1 MGMFDYI
8 QYRNQ
13 EYQTKNTPNQCIDYY
28 KIETDQNNGH
38 SYLWLQK
45 YDADWVESGDYITGG
60 YLNRTNERWEL
71 CHDFSG
77 TLMFY
82 RSVDKEYSHW
92 EEYTATIL
100 NGQVTNITLE
110 YTTE

>member
-1 MGMFDYI
+1 MGMFDHI

-13 EYQTKNTPNQCIDYY
+13 EYQTKDTPNQCIDYY
-28 KIETDQNNGH
+28 KIETNPNDLH

-45 YDADWVESGDYITGG
+45 YDSDWVESDDHITGG
-60 YLNRTNERWEL
+60 YLDRTNERWEL

-77 TLMFY
+77 TLVFY
-82 RSVDKEYSHW
+82 RSLNKEYSDW
-92 EEYTATIL
+92 EEYSATFA
-100 NGQVTNITLE
+100 NGQVIDITLE